1 MTEKTLSLPFSV
13 DPYGKITVTS
23 DQSKIWADRVRSVIG
38 TTLRERIMRPEFG
51 TDISYSVFNTQE
63 DADREIK
70 AEVVQAFNQLLP
82 LLKIDSVRS
91 SFDSYTGV
99 INITMT
105 YKLPNDIVV
114 ETTIGIVTLRGNL
127 PPYEENL

>member
-1 MTEKTLSLPFSV
+1 MAEKTLSLPFSV
-13 DPYGKITVTS
+13 DPYGKLTVTS

-63 DADREIK
+63 DAEREIK
-70 AEVVQAFNQLLP
+70 SEVVQAFNQLLP

-105 YKLPNDIVV
+105 YKLPNDVVV
-114 ETTIGIVTLRGNL
+114 ETTVGIVTLRGNL

>member
-1 MTEKTLSLPFSV
+1 MAEKTLSLPFSV
-13 DPYGKITVTS
+13 DPYGKVTVTS

>member
-63 DADREIK
+63 DAEQEIK
-70 AEVVQAFNQLLP
+70 SEVVQAFNQLLP
-82 LLKIDSVRS
+82 LLKLDSVKS

-105 YKLPNDIVV
+105 YKLPNDVV
-114 ETTIGIVTLRGNL
+114 VDTTIGIVTLRGNL